1 MDTGLVNQEHRD
13 QMAILESAII
23 SIGDD
28 VPHETNHYFA
38 HGTYTRELFIPAGAV
53 ITGRIH
59 KYSAI
64 NIVSHGKAV
73 VITDK
78 GRLNVQSPY
87 TFVSGA
93 GVKKAIYAIE
103 DTVLI
108 NVMPW
113 DGEPDPELMEEAF
126 TVSSYDELG
135 EK

>member
-1 MDTGLVNQEHRD
+1 MDTGLAHRKD
-13 QMAILESAII
+13 MAALESAIMAV
-23 SIGDD
+23 GAT
-28 VPHETNHYFA
+28 VETELNHYFA
-38 HGTYTRELFIPAGAV
+38 DGTYTRELFVPAGTV
-53 ITGRIH
+53 LTGRIH

-64 NIVSHGKAV
+64 NILSHGKAI

-78 GRLNVQSPY
+78 GRLQIQSPY

-93 GVKKAIYAIE
+93 GVKKAIYAVE
-103 DTVLI
+103 DIVLI

-113 DGEPDPELMEEAF
+113 DGEPDPDLMEDAF